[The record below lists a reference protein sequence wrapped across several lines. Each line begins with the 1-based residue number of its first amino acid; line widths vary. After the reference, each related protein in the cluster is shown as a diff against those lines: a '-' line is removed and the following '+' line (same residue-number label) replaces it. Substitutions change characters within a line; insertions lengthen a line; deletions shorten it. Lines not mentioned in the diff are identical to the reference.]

1 MKFIPLLWSNL
12 TGKKLRTAFTF
23 LAVLFAFLLYG
34 VLAAVEN
41 AFSDVDLAGGDRL
54 RMIHKV
60 TITEELPV
68 HYYERIAATEGV
80 EAVTYA
86 SWFGGEYQ
94 DATNFFPQF
103 AVRAD
108 TYLDV
113 HAEFLIDPLQRERWM
128 GTRIGAI
135 VGRTLADRFGWSIG
149 DRIPLH
155 SIIYPQADG
164 RDAWE
169 FTLEGIFEGAD
180 GNVDESQMF
189 FHHEYL
195 EESVPWAEGETRWF
209 EIKVD
214 EGASP
219 NDVADRLDAQFANS
233 AWETKTSSEKAF
245 IQGFANQIG
254 DTSTI
259 ITSVVGVMFFVVLLV
274 VANALA
280 QSVRERLSEFAV
292 LKAMGFSDFT
302 VLRLVVGES
311 LLLCGTSGTLG
322 LMLAAFVVQFS
333 VPTQGMLGVFRV
345 APNDIASGL
354 LWIVA
359 LSLVSAL
366 TPAVAAVRLRA
377 ASGLGRN

>member
-23 LAVLFAFLLYG
+23 LAVVFAFLLYG

-41 AFSDVDLAGGDRL
+41 AFSDADLAGGDRL

-60 TITEELPV
+60 TIIEELPV
-68 HYYERIAATEGV
+68 HYYERIVATQGV
-80 EAVTYA
+80 EAATYV

-103 AVRAD
+103 AVHAD
-108 TYLDV
+108 THLDV
-113 HAEFLIDPLQRERWM
+113 HAEFLIDPEQRDRWIR
-128 GTRIGAI
+128 TRTGAI

-149 DRIPLH
+149 DRIPLR
-155 SIIYPQADG
+155 SSIYPQAEG
-164 RDAWE
+164 DAWQ
-169 FTLEGIFEGAD
+169 FTLEGIFTGAD

-189 FHHEYL
+189 FHHDYL

-209 EIKVD
+209 VIKVAD
-214 EGASP
+214 GSNAAE
-219 NDVADRLDAQFANS
+219 VARRLDAQFANS

-245 IQGFANQIG
+245 LQSFANQIG
-254 DTSTI
+254 DTSTM
-259 ITSVVGVMFFVVLLV
+259 ITSVVGVMFFVILLV

-280 QSVRERLSEFAV
+280 QSVRERLPEFAV
-292 LKAMGFSDFT
+292 LKAMGFSDWT

-311 LLLCGTSGTLG
+311 LLLCGVSGTLG
-322 LMLAAFVVQFS
+322 LLLAAFAVQFA

-345 APNDIASGL
+345 APTDITLGL
-354 LWIVA
+354 AWIVT
-359 LSLVSAL
+359 LSLLSAL
-366 TPAVAAVRLRA
+366 TPAVAAMRLRA
-377 ASGLGRN
+377 ASGLGRH